1 VLREVKNAGWA
12 PQGAWWWK
20 RYVFAAGDV
29 RAARGVKP
37 HVLAEAE
44 AAQGSSAV
52 LVLSGHGRR
61 YWWCLDRFFWED
73 DGLTTED
80 VFALA
85 YERQLRARRKLER
98 AHATVAVGQAPSSR
112 RRGVPLEIRRAVW
125 DRDGGRCAVCG
136 STFELQFDHV
146 IPVALGGATS
156 EQNLQVL
163 CGACNRAKGAALG

>member
-1 VLREVKNAGWA
+1 
-12 PQGAWWWK
+12 
-20 RYVFAAGDV
+20 VFVVGTARGV
-29 RAARGVKP
+29 RGVKP
-37 HVLAEAE
+37 SVLAEAE

-52 LVLSGHGRR
+52 LVLSGHDRC

-73 DGLTTED
+73 DGLAAED

-85 YERQLRARRKLER
+85 YERQLRAQRKLER
-98 AHATVAVGQAPSSR
+98 AHATVAVGHAPAIR

-146 IPVALGGATS
+146 IPVAMGGATS

-163 CGACNRAKGAALG
+163 CGSCNRAKGASLG